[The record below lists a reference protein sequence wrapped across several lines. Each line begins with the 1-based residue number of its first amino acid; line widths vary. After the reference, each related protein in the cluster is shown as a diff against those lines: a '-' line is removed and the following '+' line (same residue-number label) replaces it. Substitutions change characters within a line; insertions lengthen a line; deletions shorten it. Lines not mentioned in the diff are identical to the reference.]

1 MYIHPSTTAT
11 TAAAVKVGNDSLG
24 HVILGDVLTANDL
37 NSVAYIEQN
46 LTLEQKNQAR
56 TNIGAVG
63 VEDIPTKVSDLT
75 NDTGFITSA
84 TMTILSYG
92 SST

>member
-1 MYIHPSTTAT
+1 MPMQEYLDKIGLEHLVENLKQINVRVAEQ
-11 TAAAVKVGNDSLG
+11 D
-24 HVILGDVLTANDL
+24 LTE
-37 NSVAYIEQN
+37 EQ
-46 LTLEQKNQAR
+46 QNQVR